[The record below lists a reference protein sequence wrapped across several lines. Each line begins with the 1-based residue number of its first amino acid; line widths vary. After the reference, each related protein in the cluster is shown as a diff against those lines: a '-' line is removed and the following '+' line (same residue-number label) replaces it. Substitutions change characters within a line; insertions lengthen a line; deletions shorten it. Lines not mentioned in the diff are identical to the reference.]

1 MKNTTKWIAA
11 LLALCLC
18 VSLAACGKNESE
30 TDPSRATG
38 ETVDMGGAV
47 GERGDYDDQTQPAP
61 TEGTAAT
68 EEPDVAATEA
78 PEATEGTEATGTAAD
93 PHNITL
99 EQFDAMTAE
108 EQEAFADTFP
118 SFSDFVQWLRELR
131 GQNGEDDDVVYID
144 DETIDLGEYT
154 P

>member
-1 MKNTTKWIAA
+1 MKKIIT
-11 LLALCLC
+11 LLIVVCLLLC
-18 VSLAACGKNESE
+18 ACGPTYEV
-30 TDPSRATG
+30 P
-38 ETVDMGGAV
+38 
-47 GERGDYDDQTQPAP
+47 YAP
-61 TEGTAAT
+61 T
-68 EEPDVAATEA
+68 
-78 PEATEGTEATGTAAD
+78 TEGTEATGTAAD

-144 DETIDLGEYT
+144 DETIDLGDYT